1 MPTTIEIQSAIM
13 DAIRSFI
20 ERGRNWPAT
29 TDDGTDFTF
38 RMDDTGN
45 IGVYLE
51 DEHGETQEYCYHLE
65 ISED

>member
-1 MPTTIEIQSAIM
+1 M
-13 DAIRSFI
+13 DAIRSCI
-20 ERGRNWPAT
+20 ERGRNWQAT
-29 TDDGTDFTF
+29 TTDGTDFTF